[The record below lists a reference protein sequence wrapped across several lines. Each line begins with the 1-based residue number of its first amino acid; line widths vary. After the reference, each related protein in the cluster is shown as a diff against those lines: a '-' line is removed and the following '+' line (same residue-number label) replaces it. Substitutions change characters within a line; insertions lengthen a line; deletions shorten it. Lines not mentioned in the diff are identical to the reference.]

1 MNKYEELLD
10 DAVAADIDVDEDFP
24 LQGRMLG
31 VYMDNHIALSNR
43 LKTSAEKA
51 SILAEELGHH
61 YTSFGNILDPSDLGN
76 RKQEHQTRMWSY
88 KRLLSLQHLVDVY
101 LHGYHQFHEVAE
113 YLEVTEEFLRDAVE
127 GYRSKYGVYTTCG
140 DYYII
145 FEPYLTIGKHLPT
158 EMHELDD

>member
-10 DAVAADIDVDEDFP
+10 DAVAAEIDVDENYP
-24 LQGRMLG
+24 LQGRMRGLY
-31 VYMDNHIALSNR
+31 VDHHIALSDR
-43 LKTSAEKA
+43 LTTSAEKA

-61 YTSFGNILDPSDLGN
+61 YTSFGNILDPSDPGN

-88 KRLLSLQHLVDVY
+88 RRLLRLQHLVDAY

-113 YLEVTEEFLRDAVE
+113 YLEVTEEFLRDAIE
-127 GYRSKYGVYTTCG
+127 GYRAKYGVCTTCG
-140 DYYII
+140 DYYIM

-158 EMHELDD
+158 EMQSLED